1 MNAYFYSIL
10 AVNIL
15 VALAGIFAFRQMQGL
30 TFGVN
35 VVNELS
41 KKDNYAFGLSF
52 AGGAYAFSLII
63 AAAVAGEAADSW
75 INEALN
81 IVMYAV
87 VGLVLLKI
95 GSVLFDALI
104 FNRFSVR
111 KEVLNENLGAG
122 IVQMGNFVALGII
135 VAASIDW
142 VESETYEG
150 LLIVVF
156 NFIAAQVTLLIV
168 TRIRA
173 RIYMSRHNKQR
184 LQDAIADGNYALAIR
199 YAGHIVAAA
208 IAIASVG
215 AVIPYFA
222 DAPWMSAAFWFI
234 GGLVAAILITVLA
247 GLAGK
252 VILLGINVV
261 QEVDEQKNYGVAMI
275 EGAIFIAVAKIV
287 EPVLIV
293 ADNLL

>member
-1 MNAYFYSIL
+1 MNTYFFSIL
-10 AVNIL
+10 AINTI
-15 VALAGIFAFRQMQGL
+15 VALVGIFAFRQIQGL

-35 VVNELS
+35 VASELS

-63 AAAVAGEAADSW
+63 AASVAGEPADSW
-75 INEALN
+75 VNEAMNL
-81 IVMYAV
+81 VMYGV

-95 GSVLFDALI
+95 GSIIFDVFI
-104 FNRFSVR
+104 FDRFSVK

-135 VAASIDW
+135 VAASISW
-142 VESETYEG
+142 VESETYDG

-156 NFIAAQVTLLIV
+156 NFIAAQLTLLVV

-173 RIYMSRHNKQR
+173 RIYMSRHNNER
-184 LQDAIADGNYALAIR
+184 LQDAIAGGNYALAVR
-199 YAGHIVAAA
+199 YSGHIIAAA
-208 IAIASVG
+208 IAISSVG
-215 AVIPYFA
+215 SIIPYFG
-222 DAPWMSAAFWFI
+222 DAPWISASFWFL
-234 GGLVAAILITVLA
+234 GGLITAIIVTILA

-252 VILLGINVV
+252 VILHGINTV

-275 EGAIFIAVAKIV
+275 EAVIFIAVAKVV
-287 EPVLIV
+287 EPVLVV